1 MMLTIIFPVLNERLR
16 LESGIT
22 RTVEYLQSIQF
33 EDYEIVIVDNGSED
47 ETPEIAA
54 ALCEKYATVKYE
66 RISIRGVGAAFRRG
80 VELSKGEIVGY
91 MDIDLSTNIK
101 HLGEAIEIFKNQPEV
116 AYINGSRFANE
127 SDTKGRKWYRK
138 ITSQGLLI
146 LLKLF
151 LRMKS
156 TDAICGFTF
165 VRRETAL
172 SLVEG
177 GSQGVAAGKQHL
189 LHLRVGCQICGHLI
203 NFLGCRPP
211 KAGATGR
218 LAASS
223 LQGLRDEALPKA
235 VAAVGKAAAGGKHQ
249 HPVLVLVHHALC
261 SLMEAGSQGICKLLG
276 QHQIFFWLGKK
287 LAA

>member
-22 RTVEYLQSIQF
+22 RTVEYLSAIAY
-33 EDYEIVIVDNGSED
+33 EDYEIIIVDNGSED

-54 ALCEKYATVKYE
+54 MLCEKYPKVQYE
-66 RISIRGVGAAFRRG
+66 RINVRGVGAAFRRG
-80 VELSKGEIVGY
+80 VELSKGDIVGY

-101 HLGEAIEIFKNQPEV
+101 HLGEAIHIFKTRDEV
-116 AYINGSRFANE
+116 QYINGSRFAKE

-151 LRMKS
+151 LGMKC

-165 VRRETAL
+165 VRRQTAL

-177 GSQGVAAGKQHL
+177 CSQDNGWFYMIEYLLRAEKRGVEILDYPVDWQEDYNTTVKVFKTICNYLKQ
-189 LHLRVGCQICGHLI
+189 I
-203 NFLGCRPP
+203 
-211 KAGATGR
+211 TR
-218 LAASS
+218 LFI
-223 LQGLRDEALPKA
+223 EFNIK
-235 VAAVGKAAAGGKHQ
+235 KH
-249 HPVLVLVHHALC
+249 
-261 SLMEAGSQGICKLLG
+261 I
-276 QHQIFFWLGKK
+276 
-287 LAA
+287 

>member
-22 RTVEYLQSIQF
+22 RTVEYLSGIAY
-33 EDYEIVIVDNGSED
+33 EDYEIIIVDNGSED

-54 ALCEKYATVKYE
+54 KLCEKYPKVQYE
-66 RISIRGVGAAFRRG
+66 RINVRGVGAAFRRG
-80 VELSKGEIVGY
+80 VELSHGDVVGY

-101 HLGEAIEIFKNQPEV
+101 HLGEAIHIFKNRDEV
-116 AYINGSRFANE
+116 QYINGSRFAKE

-151 LRMKS
+151 LGMKC

-165 VRRETAL
+165 VRRQTAL

-177 GSQGVAAGKQHL
+177 CSQDNGWFYMIEYLLRAEKRGVEILDYPVDWQEDYNTTVKVFKTICNYLKQ
-189 LHLRVGCQICGHLI
+189 I
-203 NFLGCRPP
+203 
-211 KAGATGR
+211 TR
-218 LAASS
+218 LFI
-223 LQGLRDEALPKA
+223 EFNIK
-235 VAAVGKAAAGGKHQ
+235 KH
-249 HPVLVLVHHALC
+249 
-261 SLMEAGSQGICKLLG
+261 I
-276 QHQIFFWLGKK
+276 
-287 LAA
+287 

>member
-54 ALCEKYATVKYE
+54 ALCEKYPTVNYE
-66 RISIRGVGAAFRRG
+66 RISIRGVGAAFRKG

-177 GSQGVAAGKQHL
+177 CSQDNGWFYMIEFLLRAEKRGVNVLDYPVEWQEDYNTTVKIFKTVCNYL
-189 LHLRVGCQICGHLI
+189 VQI
-203 NFLGCRPP
+203 
-211 KAGATGR
+211 AR
-218 LAASS
+218 LFKEFYIK
-223 LQGLRDEALPKA
+223 RN
-235 VAAVGKAAAGGKHQ
+235 
-249 HPVLVLVHHALC
+249 
-261 SLMEAGSQGICKLLG
+261 I
-276 QHQIFFWLGKK
+276 
-287 LAA
+287 